1 MKRGCDVSEWQE
13 ISDYLPFK
21 SLDFVI
27 IREGCRQRIDEQFL
41 NHVSGFK
48 SVNVPIV
55 GVYHFIYALTEA
67 DAKAE
72 ALSCLRNVEK
82 AGLSKD
88 VIIFCDFEYDTVDK
102 AKEKGVYLG
111 ADECNLFSRVFCDTV
126 QAYGY
131 KAGIY
136 TNKDYIVRM
145 YTQDTLKRYLLWLA
159 DYTGEPD
166 YPCLFQQT
174 TKNGYIAG
182 YPDDLDLDVMFTA
195 EAAHS
200 REKYVSVAR
209 SMIGWS
215 EANGKHKLIVNIYNS
230 FLPHPRGYK
239 VTYTDA
245 WCATFVSACAI
256 KIGYMDIIPIE
267 CGCHDMIAL
276 AQKMGIWVEDDAY
289 RPLPGDIIMY
299 DWQDSGVGDNQ
310 GNPDHVGI
318 VELVSG
324 STITVIEG
332 NYQDAV
338 TRRYIKVDARNIRGY
353 IVPQFDEEEPEQSP
367 TVYGPVSM
375 IRKGSKGD
383 AVKALQVGLN
393 TWGCDLET
401 DGDFGELTRAALV
414 SFQKTQGIE
423 ADGISGPQ
431 TWLKIY
437 NFLTDVVNKLSK
449 EPVAVGTV
457 TASELNVRCF
467 YSSVFGQVQ
476 EYPVLGH
483 GNKVD
488 ICGEYAGDGAW
499 LYVRIAGKIFGFVS
513 KRYVKQD

>member
-1 MKRGCDVSEWQE
+1 MKKGCDVSEWQV
-13 ISDYLPFK
+13 IGDYTPFRC
-21 SLDFVI
+21 LDFVI
-27 IREGCRQRIDEQFL
+27 LREGYRKTIDKQFL
-41 NHVSGFK
+41 THVSGFR

-55 GVYHFIYALTEA
+55 GVYHFLYALTEE
-67 DAKAE
+67 DARQE
-72 ALSCLRNVEK
+72 ALSCIANLEK
-82 AGLSKD
+82 AGLQKD
-88 VIIFCDFEYDTVDK
+88 VIVFCDFEYDTIDK
-102 AKEKGVYLG
+102 AEQKGVYLG
-111 ADECNLFSRVFCDTV
+111 ADECNLFTRAFCDTI
-126 QAYGY
+126 QAKGY

-136 TNKDYIVRM
+136 TNNDFLKRM
-145 YTQDTLKRYLLWLA
+145 YMPDTIDRYILWLA

-166 YPCLFQQT
+166 HACLFQQT
-174 TKNGYIAG
+174 TEKGYIPG
-182 YPDDLDLDVMFTA
+182 YSGSLDLDVMFTK

-239 VTYTDA
+239 VTYSDA

-267 CGCHDMIAL
+267 CGCPDMITL

-299 DWQDSGVGDNQ
+299 DWQDSGSGDNH
-310 GNPDHVGI
+310 GLADHVGI

-338 TRRYIKVDARNIRGY
+338 TRRYIKVNARNIRGY
-353 IVPQFDEEEPEQSP
+353 IVPKYDEEEPEQSP

-393 TWGCDLET
+393 TWGCGLET

-423 ADGISGPQ
+423 ADGICGPQ
-431 TWLKIY
+431 TWLKVY

-467 YSSVFGQVQ
+467 WSSAFGQVQ
-476 EYPVLGH
+476 EYPVLGQ
-483 GNKVD
+483 GNKID